1 MDLAVIILA
10 AGKGTRMRSR
20 LPKVLHR
27 LAGKPLV
34 QHVIDTAKQ
43 LQPQELVVVAG
54 HGADQLQAAIP
65 DPAVK
70 WAIQE
75 EQLGTGHAVQ
85 VAMPQVSAE
94 NVLILYGD
102 VPLISVR
109 TLETLTAAV
118 RPGEMALLSVELTN
132 PAGYGRIVRAT
143 DGSVQRIVEQ
153 KDASAEELAIREGNT
168 GILCATREDLNRYL
182 AGLQNDNAQGEYY
195 LTDCIEACVQSG
207 GVVHGMV
214 AANEAEVSGIN
225 NKSQLNEL
233 ERVYQQQAAE
243 RLMEQGVT
251 LADRDR
257 FDLRGEIESV
267 GRDVSI
273 DINCIFEG
281 RVSIGDNVTIGPN
294 CQIIDSTIGDNVTI
308 LANCVIENSTIEADC
323 NIGPFARLRPA
334 TELKQGAKVGNFV
347 ETKKAIVG
355 KGSKVNHLSYVG
367 DAIIGEKVNI
377 GAGTITCNYD
387 GANKHLTEIGDNAF
401 IGSNTALVAPVK
413 INEGATIGAGSTIT
427 REAPKDTLTLT
438 RAKQINI
445 TGWKRP
451 VKGEKK

>member
-10 AGKGTRMRSR
+10 AGKGTRMRSA
-20 LPKVLHR
+20 LPKVLHP

-34 QHVIDTAKQ
+34 QHVIDTARRLRPK
-43 LQPQELVVVAG
+43 ELIVVAG
-54 HGADQLQAAIP
+54 HGADRLRAAVTDP
-65 DPAVK
+65 DVQ
-70 WAIQE
+70 WVIQQ

-85 VAMPQVSAE
+85 VAMPAVTAE

-102 VPLISVR
+102 VPLISAR

-118 RPGEMALLSVELTN
+118 RPGQMVLLSVELSN
-132 PAGYGRIVRAT
+132 PAGYGRIVRAD

-168 GILCATREDLNRYL
+168 GILCANRNDLANYL
-182 AGLQNDNAQGEYY
+182 TKLKKDNAQGEYY
-195 LTDCIEACVQSG
+195 LTDCIEACVQAG
-207 GVVHGMV
+207 GTVHGMV

-225 NKSQLNEL
+225 NKRQLNEL
-233 ERVYQQQAAE
+233 ERVYQRQAAD

-251 LADRDR
+251 LADRER

-267 GRDVSI
+267 GMDVFI
-273 DINCIFEG
+273 DVNCIFEG
-281 RVSIGDNVTIGPN
+281 RVTIGDNVTIGPN
-294 CQIIDSTIGDNVTI
+294 CQIVDSTIGDNVTI
-308 LANCVIENSTIEADC
+308 LANCVIENATIGADC
-323 NIGPFARLRPA
+323 NIGPFARLRPD

-347 ETKKAIVG
+347 ETKKAVVG

-367 DAIIGEKVNI
+367 DAIVGERVNI

-387 GANKHLTEIGDNAF
+387 GANKHLTEIGDDAF

-413 INEGATIGAGSTIT
+413 INDGATIGAGSTIT
-427 REAPKDTLTLT
+427 REAPRDTLTLT

>member
-20 LPKVLHR
+20 LPKVLHP

-34 QHVIDTAKQ
+34 QHVIDTARR
-43 LQPQELVVVAG
+43 LQPKEIIVVGG
-54 HGADQLQAAIP
+54 HGAEQLKAAIG
-65 DPAVK
+65 DDDIK
-70 WAIQE
+70 WTLQE

-85 VAMPQVSAE
+85 VAMPNVTAS
-94 NVLILYGD
+94 NVLVLYGD
-102 VPLISVR
+102 VPLITSR

-118 RPGEMALLSVELTN
+118 RPGQMALLSVELSN
-132 PAGYGRIVRAT
+132 PAGYGRIVRAA
-143 DGSVQRIVEQ
+143 DGSVLRIVEQ
-153 KDASAEELAIREGNT
+153 KDATGEELAITEGNT
-168 GILCATREDLNRYL
+168 GILCATRDDLGGYL
-182 AGLQNDNAQGEYY
+182 AGLKNENAQGEYY
-195 LTDCIEACVQSG
+195 LTDCIEACVAAG

-214 AANEAEVSGIN
+214 AASESEVSGIN
-225 NKSQLNEL
+225 NKLQLNEL
-233 ERVYQQQAAE
+233 ERVFQHQAAE
-243 RLMEQGVT
+243 SLMERGVT

-257 FDLRGEIESV
+257 FDLRGELVSV
-267 GRDVSI
+267 GMDVSI
-273 DINCIFEG
+273 DINCIIEG
-281 RVSIGDNVTIGPN
+281 KVSIGDNVRIGPN
-294 CQIIDSTIGDNVTI
+294 CQIIDATIGDNVTI
-308 LANCVIENSTIEADC
+308 LGNCIIENSTVEADC

-334 TELKQGAKVGNFV
+334 TELRKGAKVGNFV
-347 ETKKAIVG
+347 ETKKAVVG

-367 DAIIGEKVNI
+367 DAMIGENVNI

-401 IGSNTALVAPVK
+401 IGSNSALVAPVK

-427 REAPKDTLTLT
+427 REAPQGTLTLT

-451 VKGEKK
+451 VKGEK

>member
-20 LPKVLHR
+20 LPKVLHP

-34 QHVIDTAKQ
+34 KHVIDTARRLNPKQ
-43 LQPQELVVVAG
+43 VIVVAG
-54 HGADQLQAAIP
+54 HGADQLQAAI
-65 DPAVK
+65 DDADIK
-70 WAIQE
+70 WVLQE

-85 VAMPQVSAE
+85 VAMPSVSAA
-94 NVLILYGD
+94 NVLVLYGD
-102 VPLISVR
+102 VPLITAR
-109 TLETLTAAV
+109 TLESLTAAA
-118 RPGEMALLSVELTN
+118 RPGQMALLSVELSN
-132 PAGYGRIVRAT
+132 PAGYGRIVRAS

-153 KDASAEELAIREGNT
+153 KDASAEELAITEGNT
-168 GILCATREDLNRYL
+168 GILCATRDDLASYL
-182 AGLQNDNAQGEYY
+182 AGLSNENAQGEYY
-195 LTDCIEACVQSG
+195 LTDCIEACVAAG

-214 AANEAEVSGIN
+214 AASESEVSGIN
-225 NKSQLNEL
+225 DKVQLNAL
-233 ERVYQQQAAE
+233 ERVFQQRAAHS
-243 RLMEQGVT
+243 LMEQGVT
-251 LADRDR
+251 LADANR
-257 FDLRGEIESV
+257 FDLRGEIHQI
-267 GRDVSI
+267 GMDVSI

-281 RVSIGDNVTIGPN
+281 RVSIGDNVSIGAN
-294 CQIIDSTIGDNVTI
+294 CHIINSTIGDNTTI
-308 LANCVIENSTIEADC
+308 LDNCIIEDSSVADDC
-323 NIGPFARLRPA
+323 SIGPFARLRPA

-347 ETKKAIVG
+347 ETKKAVVG

-367 DAIIGEKVNI
+367 DAVIGESVNI

-387 GANKHLTEIGDNAF
+387 GANKHLTEIGDHAF

-427 REAPKDTLTLT
+427 REAPRHTLTLT

-451 VKGEKK
+451 VKGEK

>member
-20 LPKVLHR
+20 LPKVLHK

-34 QHVIDTAKQ
+34 QHVIDTARH
-43 LQPQELVVVAG
+43 LQPKELIVVAG
-54 HGADQLQAAIP
+54 HGADQLRAAID
-65 DPAVK
+65 DPALK
-70 WAIQE
+70 WALQE

-85 VAMPQVSAE
+85 IAMPQVTAK

-102 VPLISVR
+102 VPLITVR

-118 RPGEMALLSVELTN
+118 RPGQMALLSVELSN
-132 PAGYGRIVRAT
+132 PAGYGRIVRAA
-143 DGSVQRIVEQ
+143 DGSVVRIVEQ
-153 KDASAEELAIREGNT
+153 KDATPEELAITEGNT
-168 GILCATREDLNRYL
+168 GILCATRDDLARYL
-182 AGLQNDNAQGEYY
+182 AGLSNDNAQGEYY
-195 LTDCIEACVQSG
+195 LTDCIEACVESG
-207 GVVHGMV
+207 GTVHGMV
-214 AANEAEVSGIN
+214 AASESEVSGIN
-225 NKSQLNEL
+225 NKLQLNEL
-233 ERVYQQQAAE
+233 ERVFQRQAAE
-243 RLMEQGVT
+243 SLMERGVT
-251 LADRDR
+251 LADRER
-257 FDLRGEIESV
+257 FDLRGEIESI
-267 GRDVSI
+267 GMDVSI
-273 DINCIFEG
+273 DVNCVFEG
-281 RVSIGDNVTIGPN
+281 KVTIGDNVRIGPN
-294 CQIIDSTIGDNVTI
+294 CQIINSTIGDNVTI
-308 LANCVIENSTIEADC
+308 LANCVIEDSTVAAGC

-334 TELKQGAKVGNFV
+334 TELKEGAKVGNFV
-347 ETKKAIVG
+347 EIKKAVVG
-355 KGSKVNHLSYVG
+355 KGSKVNHLTYVG
-367 DAIIGEKVNI
+367 DSLIGENVNI

-427 REAPKDTLTLT
+427 REAPANTLTLT